1 LIRYNSWLRTLQKL
15 FIKNFFSFSGRANR
29 KEFIIFQIIYIC
41 LNICLILPLY
51 LGFSSFKTFIGLI
64 LFISNLAITIR
75 RLHDFN
81 VSGWAYFFLNCF
93 FCIITI
99 YLMIKDG
106 SIKKEVPM
114 SILTSIFSY
123 STVILI
129 YLILSLVKGSRGTN
143 RYGEPPKY

>member
-1 LIRYNSWLRTLQKL
+1 M
-15 FIKNFFSFSGRANR
+15 IKYLYYVKNTAKRMFSFSGRVSR
-29 KEFIIFQIIYIC
+29 REFIIFQIIYIF

-51 LGFSSFKTFIGLI
+51 LGFSSFLTFIGLI

-99 YLMIKDG
+99 YLMVKDG
-106 SIKKEVPM
+106 SIKKETPISTV
-114 SILTSIFSY
+114 TSIFSY
-123 STVILI
+123 STVILE
-129 YLILSLVKGSRGTN
+129 YLILLLVKGTDGVN
-143 RYGEPPKY
+143 DYGEPPEY

>member
-1 LIRYNSWLRTLQKL
+1 M
-15 FIKNFFSFSGRANR
+15 IKYLYYVRNTTKRIFSFSGRASR

-41 LNICLILPLY
+41 LNACLILPLY
-51 LGFSSFKTFIGLI
+51 LGFSSFVTLIGLI

-81 VSGWAYFFLNCF
+81 VSGWIYFLLNCF

-106 SIKKEVPM
+106 SIKKETPI
-114 SILTSIFSY
+114 STATFIFSY
-123 STVILI
+123 STVILG
-129 YLILSLVKGSRGTN
+129 YLILLLVKGTPSSN
-143 RYGEPPKY
+143 RYGEPPEY

>member
-1 LIRYNSWLRTLQKL
+1 M
-15 FIKNFFSFSGRANR
+15 IKYLYYVKNTAKRMFSFSGRASR
-29 KEFIIFQIIYIC
+29 REFIIFQIIYIF

-51 LGFSSFKTFIGLI
+51 LGFSSFLTFIGLI

-99 YLMIKDG
+99 YLMVKDG
-106 SIKKEVPM
+106 SIKKETPISTV
-114 SILTSIFSY
+114 TSIFSY
-123 STVILI
+123 STVILE
-129 YLILSLVKGSRGTN
+129 YLILLLVKGTDGVN
-143 RYGEPPKY
+143 DYGEPPTY